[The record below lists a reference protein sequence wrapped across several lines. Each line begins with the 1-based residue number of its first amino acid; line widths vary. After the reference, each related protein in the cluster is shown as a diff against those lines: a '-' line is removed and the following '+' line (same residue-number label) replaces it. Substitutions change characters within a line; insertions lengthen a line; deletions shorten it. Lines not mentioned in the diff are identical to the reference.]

1 MMARMI
7 LWLVGCLLAA
17 PLWAAPHGAA
27 GHGVAG
33 LESAAIGR
41 AVQAL
46 CTKDVVLLGEDLHH
60 ASATT
65 LNVKVRLVER
75 LVRQCGF
82 RGVVFESQF
91 YDMLDVEHAVAA
103 GTASRQQLADAI
115 GALWSRYPQFVP
127 LVGWL
132 YDEAKAGRIRV
143 GGVDP
148 QAGGIGEHFSL
159 HRLPSV
165 LSSVLIG
172 ERRKECEDAIGRQNR
187 WEYDDTHPFG
197 AVALRQLRGCLRD
210 IRHRLRATG
219 QHASPELSAMAVSYA
234 AWLRF
239 ADGDSGGKR
248 DRAMYQNFTWLRSHW
263 PEGTRIVVW
272 CATVHAATSLEGVY
286 PGVRPFGNYV
296 RAAFG
301 SRAAAIGFSALG
313 GSYGNVGGHGAPH
326 VLGAAVAG
334 SLEARAFARPG
345 AYVLRFVDSAQ
356 LHAMGMVSARAIN
369 YARPYTL
376 DWSRALDGV
385 IVLRKEVAARAKP

>member
-33 LESAAIGR
+33 SESAEIGR

-65 LNVKVRLVER
+65 LNVKVRIVER

-91 YDMLDVEHAVAA
+91 YDMLDVEHAMAA

-115 GALWSRYPQFVP
+115 GALWSRYPQFAP

-143 GGVDP
+143 GGMDP
-148 QAGGIGEHFSL
+148 QAGGIAEHFSL
-159 HRLPSV
+159 ERLPSV
-165 LSSVLIG
+165 LSSVLTG
-172 ERRKECEDAIGRQNR
+172 ERHKGCEDAIGRQNR
-187 WEYDDTHPFG
+187 WEYDDANPFD
-197 AVALRQLRGCLRD
+197 AMALRQLRGCLRD
-210 IRHRLRATG
+210 IRHRLQAMGR
-219 QHASPELSAMAVSYA
+219 HAPPELSAMAASYA
-234 AWLRF
+234 AWLGF
-239 ADGDSGGKR
+239 ADGDSGGRR
-248 DRAMYQNFTWLRSHW
+248 DRAMYQNFAWLHSHW
-263 PEGTRIVVW
+263 PKGTRIVVW
-272 CATVHAATSLEGVY
+272 CATVHAAKSLEGAY
-286 PGVRPFGNYV
+286 PGIRPFGSYV
-296 RAAFG
+296 HAAFG

-326 VLGAAVAG
+326 VLGVAAAG
-334 SLEARAFARPG
+334 SLEARAFTGPG
-345 AYVLRFVDSAQ
+345 SHALRFVGRAQ
-356 LHAMGMVSARAIN
+356 LHDMGVSPARIIN
-369 YARPYTL
+369 YAKPYTL
-376 DWSRALDGV
+376 DWSRVLDGV
-385 IVLRKEVAARAKP
+385 IVLRKEVAARAKS